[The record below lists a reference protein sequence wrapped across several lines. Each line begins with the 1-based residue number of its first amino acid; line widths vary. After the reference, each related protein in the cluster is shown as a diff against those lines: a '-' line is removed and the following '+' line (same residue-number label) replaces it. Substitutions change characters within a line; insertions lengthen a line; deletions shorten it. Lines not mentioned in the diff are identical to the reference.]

1 MSRHDER
8 DELAF
13 VPEQLRGKRF
23 GKEPHAY
30 SSDVAKFSATLALR
44 RNGQITLPSEVRRR
58 MRASEGDVF
67 VAEVRTPDEIVLRK
81 KSLVDASQVYFWTD
95 EWQRG
100 EREAREDIRR
110 GRVKRFRSAKAFIS
124 DLKR

>member
-1 MSRHDER
+1 M
-8 DELAF
+8 
-13 VPEQLRGKRF
+13 
-23 GKEPHAY
+23 
-30 SSDVAKFSATLALR
+30 AKASPVLTLR

-67 VAEVRTPDEIVLRK
+67 VAEVRAPDEIVLRK
-81 KSLVDASQVYFWTD
+81 KSLVDASQAYFWTD

-100 EREAREDIRR
+100 EREAQDDVRR
-110 GRVKRFRSAKAFIS
+110 RRVKRIRSAKALIS